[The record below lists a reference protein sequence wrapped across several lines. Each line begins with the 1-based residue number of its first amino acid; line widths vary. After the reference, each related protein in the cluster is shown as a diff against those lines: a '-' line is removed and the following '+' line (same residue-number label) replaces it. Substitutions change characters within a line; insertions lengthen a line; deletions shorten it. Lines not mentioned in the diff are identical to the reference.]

1 MSRPDNAK
9 PATHALDDFFSTTRT
24 PEDEQ
29 KDLQAWM
36 DSLTEM
42 MLNDLPP
49 FEAPG
54 WPPESPQPE
63 SPARK

>member
-1 MSRPDNAK
+1 MSGSGTTN
-9 PATHALDDFFSTTRT
+9 PAAHALDDFFSTTRT

-36 DSLTEM
+36 DSLTDM
-42 MLNDLPP
+42 MLIDLPP

-54 WPPESPQPE
+54 WPPE
-63 SPARK
+63 